1 MDFWNNRIIKK
12 QTVREMDRPLRKQI
26 WHEPFEKVKASN
38 FKLQNTVKSKQ
49 QNSKAAILITEHF
62 YLK

>member
-1 MDFWNNRIIKK
+1 
-12 QTVREMDRPLRKQI
+12 MDRPLRKQI